1 MTHDSDLKT
10 RVTDEIQWEP
20 SITAAHIG
28 VSAEDGVVTLTG
40 HVENYAAK
48 YAAEKAALR
57 VWGVKGVAQE
67 IEVRLPIHMKR
78 ADDEIATT
86 ALHRLSWDSSLPEN
100 RIKVEV
106 EKGWLTL
113 SGSVDWHY
121 QSEFAEQDVRRM
133 LGVKGVTNNI
143 TRKPRINVAN
153 VAADIEYALHRS
165 RFAPKTITVR
175 ADDSKVV
182 LTGTVHSW
190 ADKLTAGATAWAAP
204 GAMNVQNNLMVA

>member
-10 RVTDEIQWEP
+10 RVTEELKWEP
-20 SITAAHIG
+20 SVTSAHIG
-28 VSAEDGVVTLTG
+28 VIAEDGVVTLTG
-40 HVENYAAK
+40 HVEDYAAK

-57 VWGVKGVAQE
+57 VWGVKGIAQE
-67 IEVRLPIHMKR
+67 IEVRLPMHLKR
-78 ADDEIATT
+78 GDDEIAAA
-86 ALHRLSWDSSLPEN
+86 ALHRLGWDGSLDQHD
-100 RIKVEV
+100 IKVKV
-106 EKGWLTL
+106 DKGWLTL
-113 SGSVDWHY
+113 SGVVDWHY

-133 LGVKGVTNNI
+133 QGVIGVINKI
-143 TRKPRINVAN
+143 TLKPRINVAN

-175 ADDSKVV
+175 AEDSKVV

-190 ADKLTAGATAWAAP
+190 ADKQTAGATAWAAP

>member
-10 RVTDEIQWEP
+10 RVTDELKWEP
-20 SITAAHIG
+20 SVTSAHIG
-28 VSAEDGVVTLTG
+28 VIAEDGVVTLTG

-57 VWGVKGVAQE
+57 VWGVKGIAQE
-67 IEVRLPIHMKR
+67 IEVRLPMHLKR
-78 ADDEIATT
+78 ADDEIATA
-86 ALHRLSWDSSLPEN
+86 ALHRLSWDGSLDQN
-100 RIKVEV
+100 DIKVKV
-106 EKGWLTL
+106 DKGWLTL
-113 SGSVDWHY
+113 TGVVDWHY

-133 LGVKGVTNNI
+133 QGVVGVINKI
-143 TRKPRINVAN
+143 TLKPRINVAN

-175 ADDSKVV
+175 AEDSKVV

-190 ADKLTAGATAWAAP
+190 ADKQTAGATAWAAP